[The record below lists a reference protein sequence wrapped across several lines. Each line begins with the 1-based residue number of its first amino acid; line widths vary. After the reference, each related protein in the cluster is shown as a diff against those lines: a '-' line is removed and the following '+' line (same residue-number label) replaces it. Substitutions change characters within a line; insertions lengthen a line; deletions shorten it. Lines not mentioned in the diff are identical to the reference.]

1 MLNIGWCERTIF
13 LDRESQKSL
22 VKEMKMIYRSCACNG
37 SGQALLA
44 ANISNKDLGVS
55 SDH

>member
-13 LDRESQKSL
+13 CDRESQKSL